1 MKTKIKLV
9 ALFLMLFAATV
20 TAPQKASAN
29 GISISFQV
37 FYDELSPY
45 GDWVFNPQ
53 YGYVWLPNVEPGFFP
68 YATDGDWVLTD
79 DGWTWV
85 SYYRW
90 GWAPFHY
97 GRWFIDPYYGPMWV
111 PGYEWG
117 PGWVIWSRSGDYYGW
132 APMGPGISYDL
143 VYGRDY
149 HFPHNYWRFVR
160 GRDFGRPHVYN
171 YYVDNSTNITI
182 VNNITVINNYQEDRS
197 RHVRYNAGPDRHEV
211 ERRTGRTY
219 NPVVIKESTKP
230 GENLNNNELV
240 IYKPRVERSGESFNK
255 PAPSKVVKLEKTK
268 AATYKSSE
276 LSRQKTDQ
284 PPVYQKEATV
294 RHESPT
300 SKPEALKQPQ
310 RVEPSGKPEAVKQP
324 QRVEPSGKPEAVK
337 QPQRSEAT
345 NKPEA
350 VKQPQRV
357 EPSRSKPETVK
368 EPQHEDRSK
377 TAAGGQQHKEVS
389 NSKKVHK
396 GG

>member
-20 TAPQKASAN
+20 TAPQKASAH

-68 YATDGDWVLTD
+68 YANDGDWVLTE

-97 GRWFIDPYYGPMWV
+97 GRWFIDPYYGPMWI

-132 APMGPGISYDL
+132 APMGPGISYSL

-149 HFPHNYWRFVR
+149 YFPHNYWRFVR
-160 GRDFGRPHVYN
+160 GRDFGRRHVYN
-171 YYVDNSTNITI
+171 YYVDNSTNVTI
-182 VNNITVINNYQEDRS
+182 INNITVINNYQEDRS
-197 RHVRYNAGPDRHEV
+197 RNVRYNAGPDRREV
-211 ERRTGRTY
+211 ERCTGRTY
-219 NPVVIKESTKP
+219 NPVAIKESTKP
-230 GENLNNNELV
+230 GEDFNNNELV
-240 IYKPRVERSGESFNK
+240 IYKPRVEKSDESSNK
-255 PAPSKVVKLEKTK
+255 PAPSKVAKLERTK
-268 AATYKSSE
+268 PAAYKSSE

-284 PPVYQKEATV
+284 TPEYQKESILKRKQPA
-294 RHESPT
+294 

-310 RVEPSGKPEAVKQP
+310 SMEPTRKPEAVKQP
-324 QRVEPSGKPEAVK
+324 QRVEPT
-337 QPQRSEAT
+337 R
-345 NKPEA
+345 KPEA

-357 EPSRSKPETVK
+357 EPTHSKPEIVK

-377 TAAGGQQHKEVS
+377 TSDGVKQQKDVNTPKKE
-389 NSKKVHK
+389 NK